1 MAWFVALSS
10 VTLNCNK
17 ATLVLELPSS
27 ALTFVSVDAVV
38 DILRI
43 KAEDLRA
50 ASEMFAFG
58 RALVKVFEEYVLIS
72 GEEMG
77 LLEKIEEL
85 AARLLPILLRFR

>member
-1 MAWFVALSS
+1 
-10 VTLNCNK
+10 
-17 ATLVLELPSS
+17 
-27 ALTFVSVDAVV
+27 
-38 DILRI
+38 
-43 KAEDLRA
+43 
-50 ASEMFAFG
+50 MFAFG